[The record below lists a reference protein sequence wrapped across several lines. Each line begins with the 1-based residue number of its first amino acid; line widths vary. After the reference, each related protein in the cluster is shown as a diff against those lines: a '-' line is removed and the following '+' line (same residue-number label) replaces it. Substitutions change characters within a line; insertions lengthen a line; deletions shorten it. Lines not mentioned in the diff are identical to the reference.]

1 LEIKKGIHMNYGTG
15 NKHCCTKK

>member
-1 LEIKKGIHMNYGTG
+1 MNYGTG